1 MPFWQALKAVLYF
14 DLRSRREGLGL
25 QLRKPPL

>member
-1 MPFWQALKAVLYF
+1 LILPFWQTIKAVLYF

-25 QLRKPPL
+25 QLQS